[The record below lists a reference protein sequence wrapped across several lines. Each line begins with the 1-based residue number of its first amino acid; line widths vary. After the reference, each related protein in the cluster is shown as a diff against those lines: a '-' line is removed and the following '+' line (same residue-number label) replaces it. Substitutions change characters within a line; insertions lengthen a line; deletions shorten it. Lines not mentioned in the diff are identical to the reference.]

1 MKCRRAGARQGEKR
15 KNNRKGSAE
24 GDSGSILRCSKRTGL
39 AVASVRHG
47 WLLQNKS
54 TPTGVRFLF
63 RLLKREASTR
73 KFALR
78 AREIRLAAASQAGG
92 RSAANLRTGLAFAS
106 ECKRPT
112 WVASPKQKHPCWGA
126 FVLEAP
132 PGIGP
137 GIKVLQTSALPLG
150 YGALSRIQKN
160 VCSIYKKNERGVH
173 SFF

>member
-1 MKCRRAGARQGEKR
+1 MKRRRAGTRQGEKR

-39 AVASVRHG
+39 AVAS
-47 WLLQNKS
+47 
-54 TPTGVRFLF
+54 
-63 RLLKREASTR
+63 
-73 KFALR
+73 
-78 AREIRLAAASQAGG
+78 
-92 RSAANLRTGLAFAS
+92 

-112 WVASPKQKHPCWGA
+112 WVASPKQKHPCWGAISFSFIKKRRKHPEVCPSGKGNSPCRRLASGRTLCDEFANRACCRKRPTWMASPKQKHPCWGA

-150 YGALSRIQKN
+150 YGALSRIQKK
-160 VCSIYKKNERGVH
+160 CMLYI
-173 SFF
+173 

>member
-1 MKCRRAGARQGEKR
+1 MIC
-15 KNNRKGSAE
+15 
-24 GDSGSILRCSKRTGL
+24 
-39 AVASVRHG
+39 
-47 WLLQNKS
+47 QNKS
-54 TPTGVRFLF
+54 TPVGVRFLF
-63 RLLKREASTR
+63 HLLKRDASTR

-78 AREIRLAAASQAGG
+78 ARECKRPTWMASPKQKHPCWGAISFSFIKKRSNHPEVCPSGKGNSPCRRLASG
-92 RSAANLRTGLAFAS
+92 RTLCGEFANRA
-106 ECKRPT
+106 CCRKRPT
-112 WVASPKQKHPCWGA
+112 WVASPKHKPPCWGA

-150 YGALSRIQKN
+150 YGALFRIQKN